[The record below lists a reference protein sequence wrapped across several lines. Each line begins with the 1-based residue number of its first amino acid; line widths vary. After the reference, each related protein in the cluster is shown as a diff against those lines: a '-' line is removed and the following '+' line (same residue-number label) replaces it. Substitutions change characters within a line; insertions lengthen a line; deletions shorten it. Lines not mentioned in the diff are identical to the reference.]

1 MSTQIKIYERDGNLI
16 YSRDFGSLPTT
27 RTLEYVIDDYRVTC
41 LNFTK
46 VSGEQDDESIQV

>member
-27 RTLEYVIDDYRVTC
+27 RTLEYVIDDCRVTC
-41 LNFTK
+41 LNFKK
-46 VSGEQDDESIQV
+46 VNSEQGDESI

>member
-1 MSTQIKIYERDGNLI
+1 MSTQIKIYERDGNLV
-16 YSRDFGSLPTT
+16 YSRDFGSPPTT

>member
-46 VSGEQDDESIQV
+46 VNGEEDDESIQV

>member
-1 MSTQIKIYERDGNLI
+1 LSTQIKIYERDGNLI

-46 VSGEQDDESIQV
+46 VSGEQDDENIQV